1 MSSHPHSHQQTAKNI
16 DQTAASLLE
25 RMRLEKT
32 LAEFSKQLSE
42 CGSNGARVKQC
53 YQLIQRCQSFPL
65 PPADTQK
72 SDQLSAKYRDIG
84 NGFFRLKRD
93 YKAIHNYNLAV
104 KYAETPKLVSL
115 AFANRSAALFS
126 LSKYKECL
134 VDIERALASGYD
146 DDLKPKL
153 VKRKSA
159 CEEAAATETP
169 LQFDLEQARRRM
181 FSLPKKSL
189 ESVPCASAALEIGH
203 IPSMG
208 RCVVAA
214 EDISPGQVLVVE
226 EPYLTLLLEP
236 YFLERCYS
244 CCKLNDAM
252 IPCELCHYV
261 MFCDEACRAKSWSCS
276 HKFECSIMPLLI
288 SMKFTKLE
296 LLSLKM
302 LIRAR
307 CDHSTWNDLF
317 DTIREAE
324 DQTDPT
330 LKGFVNVE
338 GRPMYDSNNYATIHM
353 LETNIHK
360 RSVSD
365 FYNRSITS
373 AVLLY
378 MLKEYTSF
386 FADCPNSDG
395 DILSLET
402 DEYIWL
408 AGGLM
413 LHHNMTSASNMH
425 SIEAITENKDHKFL
439 KSCNF
444 SSGAYGFLSLLNHS
458 CSPNVDR
465 VVNNTTITL
474 MALRPIKKGQ
484 QIFDNYGF
492 HHAMSRYET
501 RQEELFFQYKFR
513 CACEACSNK
522 WPTYIDLKKA
532 HFTNK
537 KTKNKFR
544 NLITPELIMSLENG
558 EKTVAYE
565 ILNNLYKYAEMLEEC
580 APCKDL
586 ADYQETIKQCWGI
599 FSNVVPYRD

>member
-1 MSSHPHSHQQTAKNI
+1 MSSQSRPQACAPASASASTSAHPRPTTPKDI
-16 DQTAASLLE
+16 DQVAASLFK
-25 RMRLEKT
+25 RMQLEKS
-32 LAEFSKQLSE
+32 LAEFSKRLAE

-53 YQLIQRCQSFPL
+53 YQLIQRCQSFP
-65 PPADTQK
+65 PSPTDPQK

-104 KYAETPKLVSL
+104 NYAETPKLLSL

-126 LSKYKECL
+126 LDKYKECL

-159 CEEAAATETP
+159 CEEAAARETETP
-169 LQFDLEQARRRM
+169 PEFDFEQARRRM
-181 FSLPKKSL
+181 FSLPRKGSK
-189 ESVPCASAALEIGH
+189 SVPCASTALEIAH
-203 IPSMG
+203 VPSMG

-226 EPYLTLLLEP
+226 DPYLTLLLEP

-261 MFCDEACRAKSWSCS
+261 MFCDESCRAKSWNST
-276 HKFECSIMPLLI
+276 HKFECSIMPLAM

-296 LLSLKM
+296 LLSLHM

-317 DTIREAE
+317 DTIRRAE
-324 DQTDPT
+324 NETDPK
-330 LKGFVNVE
+330 LKGFVDVE
-338 GRPMYDSNNYATIHM
+338 GLPIYDSKNYATIHM

-373 AVLLY
+373 AVFLY

-386 FADCPNSDG
+386 FSDCPNSNG
-395 DILSLET
+395 DILSLEA

-425 SIEAITENKDHKFL
+425 SIESIMENKDHKFL

-458 CSPNVDR
+458 CCPNVDR
-465 VVNNTTITL
+465 VVNDTTITL

-492 HHAMSRYET
+492 VAV
-501 RQEELFFQYKFR
+501 
-513 CACEACSNK
+513 C
-522 WPTYIDLKKA
+522 
-532 HFTNK
+532 
-537 KTKNKFR
+537 
-544 NLITPELIMSLENG
+544 LE
-558 EKTVAYE
+558 YC
-565 ILNNLYKYAEMLEEC
+565 LY
-580 APCKDL
+580 AP
-586 ADYQETIKQCWGI
+586 I
-599 FSNVVPYRD
+599 